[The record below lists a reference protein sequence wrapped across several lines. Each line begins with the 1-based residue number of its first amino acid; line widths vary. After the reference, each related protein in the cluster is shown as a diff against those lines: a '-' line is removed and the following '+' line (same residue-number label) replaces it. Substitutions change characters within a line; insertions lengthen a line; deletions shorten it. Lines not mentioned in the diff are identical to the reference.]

1 MILMGLKRGVLK
13 IGSCGYK
20 EVGVQETAEPGEEEC
35 GSDRRRDR
43 DRAETC
49 TEGLLVSSGLFRDTV
64 SLKCP
69 VH

>member
-1 MILMGLKRGVLK
+1 MDIQ
-13 IGSCGYK
+13 